1 MDFKEYQ
8 QLSELVEEDFIEF
21 YKKFRQ
27 LNKITQKE
35 QIETILSKVKND
47 ITKKDNNNYL
57 RLVKFALNGLI
68 EFSNLALSGKQSL
81 RHQIY
86 LLLKEECV

>member
-21 YKKFRQ
+21 YKKFHQ

-68 EFSNLALSGKQSL
+68 EFSNLALSGKRSL

>member
-21 YKKFRQ
+21 YKKFCQ
-27 LNKITQKE
+27 SNKITQKE

-47 ITKKDNNNYL
+47 ITKKDNNNHL
-57 RLVKFALNGLI
+57 KFVKFALYALI
-68 EFSNLALSGKQSL
+68 EFSNLALSGKRSL
-81 RHQIY
+81 RYQIY
-86 LLLKEECV
+86 LLLK